1 MQNVNELKQAVVRRC
16 EKLARK
22 VRQLLSLLNPQRK
35 QPRGK
40 KQMPKVG
47 NKHYSY
53 TKAGMKAAAKARK
66 KRKGKKK

>member
-1 MQNVNELKQAVVRRC
+1 MRNANELKKAVVRLC

-22 VRQLLSLLNPQRK
+22 MRQLLSLSNPQQK
-35 QPRGK
+35 RG
-40 KQMPKVG
+40 KQMPRVG

-66 KRKGKKK
+66 KRKGKRK